1 MKKNVKKRSSH
12 KAVVRITFT
21 AMMVAL
27 YFVLDRFLAF
37 FPTDSVKISFSFIAV
52 AVCAIWLGPIEGM
65 LAGGLGDF
73 VSAVLMPVGALNP
86 MLTATSAL
94 SGLLFGIACKRR
106 VDAPL
111 SKGRM
116 MVNIVAVNLIVTV
129 VINLGLNTLAL
140 ALLYSPEAVWPYFFA
155 SLPLR
160 AVKEGVMLFIRIAA
174 FSLLALPDGRMGA
187 VVRRLQQG

>member
-1 MKKNVKKRSSH
+1 MKKNEKKVSSRR
-12 KAVVRITFT
+12 AIVRITFT

-37 FPTDSVKISFSFIAV
+37 FPTESVKISFSFVAV
-52 AVCAIWLGPIEGM
+52 AVSAIWLGPIEGM
-65 LAGGLGDF
+65 LTGGLGDL
-73 VSAVLMPVGALNP
+73 VSAVLMPAGALNP

-106 VDAPL
+106 VEAPL

-116 MVNIVAVNLIVTV
+116 MINIVTVNLIVTV
-129 VINLGLNTLAL
+129 VVNLGLNTLAL
-140 ALLYSPEAVWPYFFA
+140 ALLYSPEAIWPYFFA

-160 AVKEGVMLFIRIAA
+160 AVKEGVMLPLRIAA
-174 FSLLALPDGRMGA
+174 FSLLALPDGRLGA

>member
-1 MKKNVKKRSSH
+1 MKKIEKKVSSRRT
-12 KAVVRITFT
+12 VVRITFT

-37 FPTDSVKISFSFIAV
+37 FPTESVKISFSFVAV
-52 AVCAIWLGPIEGM
+52 AVSAIWLGPVEGM
-65 LAGGLGDF
+65 LTGGLGDL
-73 VSAVLMPVGALNP
+73 VSAVLMPAGALNP

-106 VDAPL
+106 VEAPL

-116 MVNIVAVNLIVTV
+116 MINIVTVNLIVTV
-129 VINLGLNTLAL
+129 VVNLGLNTLAL
-140 ALLYSPEAVWPYFFA
+140 ALLYSPEAIWPYFFA

-160 AVKEGVMLFIRIAA
+160 AVKEGVMLPLRIAA
-174 FSLLALPDGRMGA
+174 FSLLALPDGRLGA